1 GYNRDELIGSQY
13 KARQNKDATFNAV
26 FDMEEIQKACE
37 SYGLSFAHR
46 MTCLPGIKTVRLLG
60 SKIKTR
66 GTVKEGTKQLYEARI
81 LRNPGI
87 IQEGR
92 KTKDVLFPE
101 LQSLTEEVKTLES
114 VRKRELELLKDS
126 NYQNKIKEYDKDQL
140 YQTIEKYKESRYK
153 SYLTVNKIR
162 NELAESKTADL
173 FPTYGNLFQIKAP

>member
-1 GYNRDELIGSQY
+1 MKNHHQIPTSKKR

-126 NYQNKIKEYDKDQL
+126 NYQNKIKEC
-140 YQTIEKYKESRYK
+140 K
-153 SYLTVNKIR
+153 SNGGG
-162 NELAESKTADL
+162 
-173 FPTYGNLFQIKAP
+173 GNR